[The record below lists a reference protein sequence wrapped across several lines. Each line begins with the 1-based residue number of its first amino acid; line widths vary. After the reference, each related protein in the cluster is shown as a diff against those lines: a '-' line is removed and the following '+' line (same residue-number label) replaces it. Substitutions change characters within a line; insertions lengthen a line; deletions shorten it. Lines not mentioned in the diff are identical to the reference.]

1 MAVYSLVV
9 GFGHIPSQ
17 KVTASLNM
25 KNRLFP
31 LIPFAMISFVLSES
45 MGSGHGSGSRLP
57 VVTTVT
63 FTFAFFVLGPSDML
77 MGIATSLETLV
88 GVGL

>member
-1 MAVYSLVV
+1 MGV
-9 GFGHIPSQ
+9 
-17 KVTASLNM
+17 VTARFFFIYA
-25 KNRLFP
+25 KHDCH
-31 LIPFAMISFVLSES
+31 ISFISSYVIALSES

-77 MGIATSLETLV
+77 MGVATSVETLV
-88 GVGL
+88 GEGS